1 MPFIKKKFLTHNEF
15 AKASIDEIFNEKQ
28 LKQAD
33 KKYVFNLS
41 STYFEN
47 QGNNDF
53 VGHVLPKMAQ
63 ISAVN
68 NVLIKDFNADGYF
81 DVLLTGNHYEISTQ
95 LSRLDASHGELFLN
109 DKKGGFYYHPTPELN
124 ISGVVRNT
132 DIITIANNKYII
144 AGRNNDT
151 PMVVPVKLI
160 KH

>member
-1 MPFIKKKFLTHNEF
+1 
-15 AKASIDEIFNEKQ
+15 
-28 LKQAD
+28 
-33 KKYVFNLS
+33 
-41 STYFEN
+41 
-47 QGNNDF
+47 
-53 VGHVLPKMAQ
+53 MAQ
-63 ISAVN
+63 ISSVN
-68 NVLIKDFNADGYF
+68 DIVIEDFNSDGYF

-109 DKKGGFYYHPTPELN
+109 DKNGGFYYHPTPDLN

-151 PMVVPVKLI
+151 PLLVPVKLI